1 MSGFS
6 RLTAGLKGCYAL
18 PAFVLA
24 IPTIPVHVLLPTFY
38 AEAPGLG
45 LATVGTVMFG
55 LRILDV
61 LSDPM
66 LGWVSD
72 RVPIAWGRRKLP
84 MALGGL
90 FGAPALI
97 MLFSPPEGVTAF
109 YLGFWGG
116 VLFLAWTA
124 VQIPYLAWAV
134 ELEPDY
140 QGRSRLNG
148 LREAVGLIGILAAS
162 GGMILLT
169 DLDTASRLRFLAW
182 TTMVSGAVAFAVAL
196 RFVPE
201 FPNHGKPA
209 RLAFPW
215 KNKIFIRLLGA
226 WFVNGLANGLPAVC
240 LPLFLTR
247 HLRADE
253 RESAVL
259 LFVYFLFAVLAI
271 PLWTRLSKAFGKHRV
286 WCCSMMSAS
295 LVFTFVPVLGP
306 GDLPA
311 FGVVCALTG
320 ATLGGDLT
328 LPPAIQADAADWDR
342 LKFRQDRTAT
352 LFSYWSM
359 ATKLAIGA
367 GVGIAFPTLGYFGL
381 DNQTQDPTS
390 TALAALVVIYAV
402 VPIVLKM
409 ISVAMMW
416 TFPIDERRHR
426 IIRQALD
433 RHA

>member
-1 MSGFS
+1 
-6 RLTAGLKGCYAL
+6 
-18 PAFVLA
+18 
-24 IPTIPVHVLLPTFY
+24 
-38 AEAPGLG
+38 
-45 LATVGTVMFG
+45 
-55 LRILDV
+55 
-61 LSDPM
+61 
-66 LGWVSD
+66 
-72 RVPIAWGRRKLP
+72 

-240 LPLFLTR
+240 LPLF
-247 HLRADE
+247 
-253 RESAVL
+253 
-259 LFVYFLFAVLAI
+259 
-271 PLWTRLSKAFGKHRV
+271 
-286 WCCSMMSAS
+286 
-295 LVFTFVPVLGP
+295 
-306 GDLPA
+306 
-311 FGVVCALTG
+311 
-320 ATLGGDLT
+320 
-328 LPPAIQADAADWDR
+328 
-342 LKFRQDRTAT
+342 
-352 LFSYWSM
+352 
-359 ATKLAIGA
+359 
-367 GVGIAFPTLGYFGL
+367 
-381 DNQTQDPTS
+381 
-390 TALAALVVIYAV
+390 
-402 VPIVLKM
+402 
-409 ISVAMMW
+409 
-416 TFPIDERRHR
+416 
-426 IIRQALD
+426 
-433 RHA
+433 